1 MGIFKS
7 KEDKMQELIEQFEL
21 NRLSEKDFELA
32 KRAMSYFNL
41 AVMSGPMTV
50 TANGADTV
58 KTSDLNAI
66 VCQNWLIIKQLD
78 RLNSNIEK
86 LLNKNDRC

>member
-7 KEDKMQELIEQFEL
+7 KEEKMEDLMKEFEL
-21 NRLSEKDFELA
+21 ERLSEKDYELA
-32 KRAMSYFNL
+32 KRAMNYFNL
-41 AVMSGPMTV
+41 SVMAGPMTV
-50 TANGADTV
+50 TANNVDTV
-58 KTSDLNAI
+58 KMHDLNAI

-86 LLNKNDRC
+86 LLSKQ

>member
-7 KEDKMQELIEQFEL
+7 KEEKMEDLMKDFEL
-21 NRLSEKDFELA
+21 ERLSEKDYELA
-32 KRAMSYFNL
+32 KRAMNYFNL
-41 AVMSGPMTV
+41 SVMAGPMTV
-50 TANGADTV
+50 TANNVDTV
-58 KTSDLNAI
+58 KMHDLNAI

-86 LLNKNDRC
+86 LLSKQ